1 MLCGLLPHLL
11 RAIPGKLGFCVEG
24 CCCDA
29 GVDCPSL
36 ESLFCAAL
44 VAAGAAA
51 GAGACVAKLAK
62 GGTESEAAWV
72 ASWSMYS
79 GCEARAVRAARM
91 AAGLA
96 CGLVSHSGVGAHR
109 KR

>member
-1 MLCGLLPHLL
+1 
-11 RAIPGKLGFCVEG
+11 
-24 CCCDA
+24 
-29 GVDCPSL
+29 
-36 ESLFCAAL
+36 
-44 VAAGAAA
+44 
-51 GAGACVAKLAK
+51 VAKLAK